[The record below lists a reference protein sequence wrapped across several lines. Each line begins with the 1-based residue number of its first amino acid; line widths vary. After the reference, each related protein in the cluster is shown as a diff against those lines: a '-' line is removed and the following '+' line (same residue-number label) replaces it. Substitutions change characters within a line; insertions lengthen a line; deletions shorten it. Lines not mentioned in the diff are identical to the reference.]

1 MAFWTGVRVFSLL
14 QSESKW
20 MAQIAGVK
28 AERDGLLDFL
38 SQKEEEVCG
47 LQELLRQTK
56 LQLASAQACMAPGC
70 QPWRRLRGAA
80 GCHCDEEPLG
90 RVCGASQSQEGAKPD
105 FPPEQPWAGVEKG
118 WPYA

>member
-1 MAFWTGVRVFSLL
+1 
-14 QSESKW
+14 

-80 GCHCDEEPLG
+80 GCHCDEELLG
-90 RVCGASQSQEGAKPD
+90 RVCGASQRQEGAKPG

-118 WPYA
+118 WPYALDQPHTCTGDIPW